1 MECCAIV
8 CSPRYIRSMRFLP
21 KRLTA
26 RRRRGQ
32 ASVVNDLAFL
42 SPEERKELAG
52 LKKAHGTVAR
62 DGSRLGSD
70 EKLGPGSFRR
80 PR

>member
-1 MECCAIV
+1 
-8 CSPRYIRSMRFLP
+8 MRLLP

-26 RRRRGQ
+26 WRRRGHAGV
-32 ASVVNDLAFL
+32 ASDLAFL

-52 LKKAHGTVAR
+52 LKRDHGTLSR

-70 EKLGPGSFRR
+70 SKLGPGSFRR